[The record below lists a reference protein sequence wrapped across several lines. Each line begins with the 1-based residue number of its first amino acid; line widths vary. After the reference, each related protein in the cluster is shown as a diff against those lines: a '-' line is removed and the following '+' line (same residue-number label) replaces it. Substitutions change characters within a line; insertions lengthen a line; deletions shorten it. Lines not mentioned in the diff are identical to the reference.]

1 MGMIT
6 VFRSSPRRHGNTNAL
21 TDIVVRQLQEKG
33 STVRQFDL
41 SGMDIRPCQACRAC
55 QHDWSTVSCAQND
68 DMQQIFDAVMD
79 SDLLI
84 LATPIYSWQCTPPMK
99 AMLDRLVYAM
109 NMYYGDGEERGPSL
123 WEGRRVA
130 LITTSGYPAEKGP
143 DLLEEGIKRYC
154 KHSKLQYE
162 GMLWGRHT
170 GYTQDF
176 MDEEKVQ
183 QADAFADNLCGGDG
197 EETCG
202 PELLCPCCGKYAFEE
217 KGAYEICPVCGWED
231 DPYQRRNPDFAGGA
245 NTLSLNEARRYY
257 HDDEK

>member
-1 MGMIT
+1 MG
-6 VFRSSPRRHGNTNAL
+6 R
-21 TDIVVRQLQEKG
+21 
-33 STVRQFDL
+33 
-41 SGMDIRPCQACRAC
+41 
-55 QHDWSTVSCAQND
+55 
-68 DMQQIFDAVMD
+68 
-79 SDLLI
+79 
-84 LATPIYSWQCTPPMK
+84 K
-99 AMLDRLVYAM
+99 A
-109 NMYYGDGEERGPSL
+109 RGPYHHQRISRG
-123 WEGRRVA
+123 EGA
-130 LITTSGYPAEKGP
+130 P

-176 MDEEKVQ
+176 MDEEKEQ
-183 QADAFADNLCGGDG
+183 QAAAFAEKLCGGDG
-197 EETCG
+197 EDTCD
-202 PELLCPCCGKYAFEE
+202 PELLCPCCGQYAFEE